1 MFLHWLRHHHPGA
14 LLVPVERTAGSRQ
27 DMAAEGAAAVYWNRR
42 YHRILNSLIICFLV
56 VIVLKINHTLL
67 VYFILRYYVE
77 FLDESL
83 RSVRDNI
90 LQENLFIVLTSVEM
104 VALCRVM
111 AILYFK
117 IVMPLRW
124 LAGNTHTLGQVGYD
138 WSTRSMGKA
147 IDALHDALIQIE
159 SNGNLYLDEDFMNSI
174 FNKIYTDDN
183 NNSIPL
189 QPLED
194 AMKYQYE
201 IRQTPAVDGSKVL
214 PFDRLNAELF
224 YPTREENIATNEM
237 VKVMACEVAECM
249 LDELR
254 DPKKATSDY
263 LSSAGGKFSWGKTTE
278 DEHYA
283 CLGKMATNDPAEST
297 FASLT
302 RQLQCFGRVLGV
314 HASAI
319 GQARVNGDFDSEV
332 IHGCDGAYHRLS
344 QNMRQSLMRFAL
356 STAPVVRKAE
366 KTALDKQR
374 EAKKQKQE
382 FLRQKKMIAMQKEYV
397 NALTYIDMF
406 HSPACWK
413 TVAEAKRLFRSLSS
427 NASKLEA
434 VKEQIRIRVVGFGWK
449 DLHHPWSEGG
459 VAHSPET
466 LLKHLVEVIIP
477 EQQKREVPD
486 EPKMELPSRKLTP
499 QLGTKTPDVEALEI
513 RYENE
518 KKNAVVEAVRMR
530 EELEAQGIAD
540 RHEMLQPQRP
550 QVDENLI
557 GVEIEQL
564 WMFVEEDGTT
574 VAQWCQGIVVGVK
587 TRNKVHIKWN
597 ENCLREGDAPV
608 TEEALMKS
616 KYNKHVEGGWRIS
629 LD

>member
-1 MFLHWLRHHHPGA
+1 
-14 LLVPVERTAGSRQ
+14 
-27 DMAAEGAAAVYWNRR
+27 
-42 YHRILNSLIICFLV
+42 
-56 VIVLKINHTLL
+56 
-67 VYFILRYYVE
+67 
-77 FLDESL
+77 
-83 RSVRDNI
+83 
-90 LQENLFIVLTSVEM
+90 
-104 VALCRVM
+104 
-111 AILYFK
+111 
-117 IVMPLRW
+117 
-124 LAGNTHTLGQVGYD
+124 
-138 WSTRSMGKA
+138 
-147 IDALHDALIQIE
+147 
-159 SNGNLYLDEDFMNSI
+159 
-174 FNKIYTDDN
+174 
-183 NNSIPL
+183 
-189 QPLED
+189 
-194 AMKYQYE
+194 
-201 IRQTPAVDGSKVL
+201 
-214 PFDRLNAELF
+214 
-224 YPTREENIATNEM
+224 
-237 VKVMACEVAECM
+237 
-249 LDELR
+249 
-254 DPKKATSDY
+254 
-263 LSSAGGKFSWGKTTE
+263 
-278 DEHYA
+278 
-283 CLGKMATNDPAEST
+283 
-297 FASLT
+297 
-302 RQLQCFGRVLGV
+302 
-314 HASAI
+314 
-319 GQARVNGDFDSEV
+319 
-332 IHGCDGAYHRLS
+332 
-344 QNMRQSLMRFAL
+344 
-356 STAPVVRKAE
+356 
-366 KTALDKQR
+366 
-374 EAKKQKQE
+374 
-382 FLRQKKMIAMQKEYV
+382 MQKEYV

-486 EPKMELPSRKLTP
+486 EPKMVLPSRKLTP